1 MGVSAILYRGIE
13 KIINNRDG
21 SQSASA
27 IDDKKNK
34 IGDLFIKSG
43 SLLPEDLMEDLC
55 HFYIDSGS
63 DTVHRDRNPHTYAS
77 DSDSLRNFA
86 YHLVDVL
93 DLLSMDYDE
102 VKDPLKLDE
111 WIAIKDLF
119 SSYAA
124 DIDDELLT
132 YVMRL
137 AIEKG
142 AFR

>member
-1 MGVSAILYRGIE
+1 MGASTVLYRGIE
-13 KIINNRDG
+13 KIMNSRDK
-21 SQSASA
+21 SQPASA
-27 IDDKKNK
+27 IDDKKDK

-43 SLLPEDLMEDLC
+43 SVLPEDLMEDLYQ
-55 HFYIDSGS
+55 FYIDSGR
-63 DTVHRDRNPHTYAS
+63 DTVYRERNPGNS
-77 DSDSLRNFA
+77 DSDSLRDLA

-93 DLLSMDYDE
+93 DLFSMDYDE

-111 WIAIKDLF
+111 WITVKDLF

-137 AIEKG
+137 ALEKG